1 MSHAELMTPE
11 NQKPEADKS
20 KRQSALAPAGLL
32 GVRPIAYR
40 QAQELVMKF
49 HYSQVMPKLTKMTL
63 GLFSG
68 ERLVGACTLGWGVR
82 PEHTIKKIFPT
93 LGTADYLEIGKL
105 CCDEAMPRNTESA
118 FLAGVVACVKKLRPE
133 IKVLY
138 SWADAIIGKPGYVYQ
153 AANFFFGG
161 HIWTE
166 IYLSENGT
174 RVHPRTMQGL
184 SETKGLG
191 KMNSRSYEVTTALG
205 FQKWFGM
212 QLRYAYPLCSKGEW
226 KKLLAGSP
234 EKWTRGNYP
243 KMADLKWQKQTAKGE
258 REECGMPP
266 FVATLRITKDRGQ
279 TELFNASEVSRATR
293 PAIQQRESGD
303 DSTTTLQFST
313 PNNVLHNAPAKP

>member
-1 MSHAELMTPE
+1 
-11 NQKPEADKS
+11 
-20 KRQSALAPAGLL
+20 
-32 GVRPIAYR
+32 
-40 QAQELVMKF
+40 MKF

-105 CCDEAMPRNTESA
+105 CCAEEMPGNTESH
-118 FLAGVVACVKKLRPE
+118 FLAGIIACVKKLRPE

-153 AANFFFGG
+153 AANFYFGG

-212 QLRYAYPLCSKGEW
+212 QLRYVYPLCSHGEW
-226 KKLLAGSP
+226 KRLLKTSP
-234 EKWTRGNYP
+234 ETWTRGNYP
-243 KMADLKWQKQTAKGE
+243 KLSDLKWKKQTAKGE
-258 REECGMPP
+258 REDCGMPP
-266 FVATLRITKDRGQ
+266 FVATLRIEKDRGQ
-279 TELFNASEVSRATR
+279 SEFFNASEVSRATR
-293 PAIQQRESGD
+293 PAIQPGESGD
-303 DSTTTLQFST
+303 ESTTTLQFKEAR
-313 PNNVLHNAPAKP
+313 NAPHELPATGDSRQPKTL